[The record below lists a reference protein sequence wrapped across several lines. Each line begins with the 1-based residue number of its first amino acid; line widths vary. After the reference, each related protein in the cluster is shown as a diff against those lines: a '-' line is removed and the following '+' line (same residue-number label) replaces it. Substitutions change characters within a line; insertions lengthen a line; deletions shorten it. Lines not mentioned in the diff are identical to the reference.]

1 MFDFSI
7 FPTLTTERL
16 LLRGVVPADAP
27 DVFATT
33 KCRSTYSIYPAVTL
47 KTGLCEDTYSFA

>member
-27 DVFATT
+27 DVFVF
-33 KCRSTYSIYPAVTL
+33 RSDYEVQKYR
-47 KTGLCEDTYSFA
+47 